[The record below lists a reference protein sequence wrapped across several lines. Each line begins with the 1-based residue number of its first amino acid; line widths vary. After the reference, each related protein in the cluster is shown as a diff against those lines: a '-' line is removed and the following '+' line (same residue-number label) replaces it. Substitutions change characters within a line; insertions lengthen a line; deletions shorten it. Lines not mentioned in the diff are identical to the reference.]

1 MEKLLTTKEKEFIE
15 SRLTK
20 IPTLLTDMSEILHKN
35 YFEAPYRQKTIL
47 LNFLDAA
54 VDLLAPCRCLIE
66 IEDRKNFCYPDDF
79 KSEEV

>member
-1 MEKLLTTKEKEFIE
+1 MEKLTTKEKEFIE

-20 IPTLLTDMSEILHKN
+20 IPTLLMDITEILRKN
-35 YFEAPYRQKTIL
+35 YFEDSYRQKTIL

-54 VDLLAPCRCLIE
+54 VDLLAPCRCLID
-66 IEDRKNFCYPDDF
+66 IEDREKFCYPDDF